1 MGASYLPS
9 SSSEEEELQDRVTHH
24 PSGKAALGGKDELDS
39 RIQGAGNGG
48 LPRKSLDPQEA
59 FESDS
64 ETLEFGHQFI
74 NIVDS
79 GRRSLEVQVQ

>member
-1 MGASYLPS
+1 MRKRRRFRTGLHIILLGRQPW
-9 SSSEEEELQDRVTHH
+9 EER
-24 PSGKAALGGKDELDS
+24 AALGGKDELDS

-48 LPRKSLDPQEA
+48 LPRESLDPQEA

-74 NIVDS
+74 NVVDS
-79 GRRSLEVQVQ
+79 GRRSLEAQVQ